1 LLGGNVK
8 YISSGAAPLTP
19 EVHEILKICFSC
31 EAIQGYGMTEVSLT
45 CSYVK
50 FKADVRLSEL
60 AVEGELTW
68 STVASGADH
77 AVFLGM
83 LRLSVLV
90 VVSSLV
96 MMPRLLMY
104 PRWE

>member
-1 LLGGNVK
+1 MLGGNVK

-31 EAIQGYGMTEVSLT
+31 EAIQGYGMTEVSLP
-45 CSYVK
+45 CSYDKWKLMSDNRNVQSRVS
-50 FKADVRLSEL
+50 FNWQEL
-60 AVEGELTW
+60 
-68 STVASGADH
+68 ASGANH
-77 AVFLGM
+77 LVFHGM
-83 LRLSVLV
+83 SRLSVLA